1 QAGTPRLQVSDS
13 YDAAANSYR
22 LQFRQSCPATPGQSE
37 KLPFVIPVEIALF
50 DAEGREQPLQLVGED
65 VASGT
70 VRVLQIS
77 GEEQAFTFV
86 NLAQKPLP
94 SLLRGFSAP
103 VKLEFT
109 YSRDQLMVLMQRD
122 TDGFNR
128 WDAGQQLSVQILQ
141 ELIAQQQ
148 RGEPMQLDA

>member
-1 QAGTPRLQVSDS
+1 
-13 YDAAANSYR
+13 AA
-22 LQFRQSCPATPGQSE
+22 
-37 KLPFVIPVEIALF
+37 V
-50 DAEGREQPLQLVGED
+50 
-65 VASGT
+65 GT

-77 GEEQAFTFV
+77 GEEQAFTF
-86 NLAQKPLP
+86 LKLEQKPLP

-103 VKLEFT
+103 VKLEFP
-109 YSRDQLMVLMQRD
+109 YSRDQLMFLMQHD

-148 RGEPMQLDA
+148 RGEPMQLDARLLDALRTLLE